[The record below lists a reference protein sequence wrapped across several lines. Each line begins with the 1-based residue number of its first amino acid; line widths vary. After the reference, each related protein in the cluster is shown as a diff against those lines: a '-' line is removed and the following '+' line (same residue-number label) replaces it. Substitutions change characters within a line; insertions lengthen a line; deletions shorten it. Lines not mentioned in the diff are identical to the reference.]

1 MRKIKP
7 VAHTVSI
14 IRNRGQLTIPDS
26 IRALREWASANNVV
40 TITSERP
47 DEIVIRPHKQS
58 LRSKDLKKDYDW
70 DKMWKLINKS
80 RSFKGKAGNLSKF
93 ITEDRQSH

>member
-1 MRKIKP
+1 MKKSINV

-26 IRALREWASANNVV
+26 IRALRSWASTNSAV
-40 TITSERP
+40 TITSDHP
-47 DEIVIRPHKQS
+47 DEIIIKPHK
-58 LRSKDLKKDYDW
+58 KEYDW

-80 RSFKGKAGNLSKF
+80 RSFKGKAGNLSQF
-93 ITEDRQSH
+93 IVEDRQSH